1 MNHSLQGIKRR
12 EKEKKNHTPTTE
24 KSEKKGGHSET
35 ETVD

>member
-12 EKEKKNHTPTTE
+12 EEKKYHTPTPE